1 MRDRRKDLSLPIRD
15 EINVTPLM
23 DLTFLLLIVFM
34 ITAPMMEFGLDVSPP
49 ALDGEI
55 LEQPRNVT
63 VNIDREGRVY
73 LDDGRVPRDLLVQRL
88 RSMATAGPLSVRIR
102 GDERRQYGEIMGV
115 MRAVRKAGIGKVS
128 LVTRSEGRDGS

>member
-55 LEQPRNVT
+55 LEQPRSVT

-88 RSMATAGPLSVRIR
+88 RSMAVEGPLSVRIR

-115 MRAVRKAGIGKVS
+115 MRAVRKAGIEQVS